1 MSIRTLQLLRIVA
14 TTLNGIR
21 RKKLIWRSP
30 IMARNLEFQA
40 RQLIGK
46 NYSVAQKT
54 TEKLL
59 SNIKSIST
67 FLEKTYGL
75 QRIGDVKTHMVN
87 LYFDKMKASGYSPAT
102 MASHSGA
109 WRVIAEAT
117 GKRNIVPR
125 ANAELGISRTDRFS
139 PKTADIERINDIRQA
154 LYAKSENLGSA
165 HDMRVAFGLR
175 SMESIRSSKSERI
188 DGKEFLRVEGAK
200 GGRPRLLEIN
210 TPEQRE
216 AIQRVQ
222 AIAERQHTQ
231 GLIPPDKSLRQ
242 FYNIQ
247 KNTLSNLNATKSN
260 GANMHVLRHSYAQQL
275 SRNGTSD
282 KKIAEV
288 LGHGREEVVKHYK

>member
-1 MSIRTLQLLRIVA
+1 
-14 TTLNGIR
+14 
-21 RKKLIWRSP
+21 
-30 IMARNLEFQA
+30 MARNIEYQA

-46 NYSVAQKT
+46 NYGVAQKT

-59 SNIKSIST
+59 SNVKSIST

-75 QRIGDVKTHMVN
+75 QRIGDIKSHMVN
-87 LYFDKMKASGYSPAT
+87 TYFENMKSAGYSPAT

-125 ANAELGISRTDRFS
+125 ANSELGISRADRYA
-139 PKTADIERINDIRQA
+139 PKNADIERINDIRQA
-154 LYAKSENLGSA
+154 LYDKSENLGSA

-175 SMESIRSSKSERI
+175 SMESIRSSKTEHI
-188 DGKEFLRVEGAK
+188 NGKEFLRVEGAK
-200 GGRPRLLEIN
+200 GGRPRLLEIS
-210 TPEQRE
+210 TLEQRE

-231 GLIPPDKSLRQ
+231 GLIPADKSLKQ

-247 KNTLSNLNATKSN
+247 KNTLSNLNATKAN
-260 GANMHVLRHSYAQQL
+260 RANMHVLRHSYAQQL
-275 SRNGTSD
+275 SRSGTSD
-282 KKIAEV
+282 KKLAEI